1 MSKTK
6 NYSRIIQAA
15 ERRLAQLI
23 AIDPNLD
30 LGEGRTVAAFRMKL
44 DKVRARSKSCHD
56 MAAQLSKEREVL
68 NMEEDAM
75 TRMSADYRLAA
86 LLRYGAKSPQF
97 AQLTGVVQPRQ
108 RRTPAPKPSTGTSH
122 DTNTSASGDGATAT
136 S

>member
-1 MSKTK
+1 MSKMR
-6 NYSRIIQAA
+6 NYSRCIQAA

-30 LGEGRTVAAFRMKL
+30 LGEGRTVAAFRMNL
-44 DKVRARSKSCHD
+44 DKLRARSKSCHD

-86 LLRYGAKSPQF
+86 LLRYGAKSPQV
-97 AQLTGVVQPRQ
+97 AQLTGVVLARP
-108 RRTPAPKPSTGTSH
+108 RRTPASRPPAGTGPVT
-122 DTNTSASGDGATAT
+122 DTSAKGDGDAST